1 MRLLATAD
9 AKVLFSFSFN
19 QITFMTLEK
28 VIELIKCG
36 RCLLWKACHIH
47 VVLIDFVI
55 LGSYDEL
62 MHEERTFLQEVAAM
76 EKKFDSWSQL
86 PAPATA
92 AVDVK
97 KAAGAITV
105 SLPPAVAAFE
115 VLWIR
120 NVYMTCKY
128 HNMYWASMNHAMG
141 VDVVMSCLFALCFYH
156 PSVINTGLL
165 QRFLAQTGGHSGGWD
180 DYDQQLFLKL
190 KSKHKV

>member
-1 MRLLATAD
+1 
-9 AKVLFSFSFN
+9 
-19 QITFMTLEK
+19 MTLEK

-36 RCLLWKACHIH
+36 RCLLSKAFHIN

-62 MHEERTFLQEVAAM
+62 MHEERTCLQEVAAM

-128 HNMYWASMNHAMG
+128 HNMY
-141 VDVVMSCLFALCFYH
+141 
-156 PSVINTGLL
+156 
-165 QRFLAQTGGHSGGWD
+165 
-180 DYDQQLFLKL
+180 
-190 KSKHKV
+190 